1 MSKIIGVDVD
11 GVLLKWE
18 EAFDDFMAG
27 QGLTKKDQGHFDLR
41 KHYPDVPAEALNTY
55 ISLFNESAYMRY
67 LEPMDGA
74 VEYVTKLA
82 EEGYRFSVVTS
93 QTLNKV
99 ANRAR
104 EDNLKEVF
112 GDVFEDFTFLETGQG
127 KYFALQKFDMET
139 IWIDD
144 KPDNVESG
152 KVLGLVPI
160 LLDLPHN
167 RSYNNKQM
175 NIQRAN
181 SWKDIYDIIKEKHN
195 VTNT

>member
-18 EAFDDFMAG
+18 EAFDNFMAG

-41 KHYPDVPAEALNTY
+41 KHYPEVPADALNTY
-55 ISLFNESAYMRY
+55 ISVFNESAYMRY

-74 VEYVTKLA
+74 VEYVKKLA
-82 EEGYRFSVVTS
+82 DEGYRFSVITS
-93 QTLNKV
+93 QTLDKV

-112 GDVFEDFTFLETGQG
+112 GDVFENFTFLETGQG
-127 KYFALQKFDMET
+127 KYFALQKFDIGT

-160 LLDLPHN
+160 ILDLPHN

>member
-41 KHYPDVPAEALNTY
+41 KHYPEVPAEALNTY
-55 ISLFNESAYMRY
+55 ISVFNESAYMRY

-82 EEGYRFSVVTS
+82 DEGYKFSVITS

-127 KYFALQKFDMET
+127 KYFALQKFDMGT

>member
-41 KHYPDVPAEALNTY
+41 KHYPEVPAEALNTY
-55 ISLFNESAYMRY
+55 ISVFNESAYMRY

-82 EEGYRFSVVTS
+82 DEGYKFSVITS

-112 GDVFEDFTFLETGQG
+112 GDVFEEKT
-127 KYFALQKFDMET
+127 DMH
-139 IWIDD
+139 I
-144 KPDNVESG
+144 
-152 KVLGLVPI
+152 
-160 LLDLPHN
+160 
-167 RSYNNKQM
+167 QM

-181 SWKDIYDIIKEKHN
+181 SWKDIYDIIKEKTN

>member
-18 EAFDDFMAG
+18 EAFDDFMSG

-41 KHYPDVPAEALNTY
+41 KHYPEVPADALNTY
-55 ISLFNESAYMRY
+55 ISVFNESAYMRY

-74 VEYVTKLA
+74 VEYVKKLA
-82 EEGYRFSVVTS
+82 DEGYRFSVITS
-93 QTLNKV
+93 QTLDKV

-112 GDVFEDFTFLETGQG
+112 GDVFENFTFLETGQG
-127 KYFALQKFDMET
+127 KYFALQKFDIGT

-160 LLDLPHN
+160 ILDLPHN

>member
-1 MSKIIGVDVD
+1 MSKIIGIDVD

-18 EAFDDFMAG
+18 EAFDDFMTG

-55 ISLFNESAYMRY
+55 ISVFNESAYMRY

-82 EEGYRFSVVTS
+82 EEGYKFSVVSS
-93 QTLNKV
+93 QTTNKV

-127 KYFALQKFDMET
+127 KYYALQKFDMET

-167 RSYNNKQM
+167 RSYNNNQM

>member
-41 KHYPDVPAEALNTY
+41 KHYPEVPAEALNTY
-55 ISLFNESAYMRY
+55 IYVFNESAYMRY

-167 RSYNNKQM
+167 
-175 NIQRAN
+175 
-181 SWKDIYDIIKEKHN
+181 
-195 VTNT
+195 

>member
-18 EAFDDFMAG
+18 EAFDNFMAG

-41 KHYPDVPAEALNTY
+41 KHYPEVPAEALNTY
-55 ISLFNESAYMRY
+55 ISVFNESAYMRY

-82 EEGYRFSVVTS
+82 DEGYKFSVITS

-127 KYFALQKFDMET
+127 KYFALQKFDMGT

-181 SWKDIYDIIKEKHN
+181 SWKDIYDIIKEKTN

>member
-41 KHYPDVPAEALNTY
+41 KHYPEVPAEALNTY
-55 ISLFNESAYMRY
+55 ISVFNESAYMRY

-93 QTLNKV
+93 QTLNKM

-127 KYFALQKFDMET
+127 KYYALQKFDMET

>member
-41 KHYPDVPAEALNTY
+41 KHYPEVPAEALNTY
-55 ISLFNESAYMRY
+55 ISVFNESAYMRY

-93 QTLNKV
+93 QTTNKV

>member
-1 MSKIIGVDVD
+1 MSKIIGIDVD

-41 KHYPDVPAEALNTY
+41 KHYPEVPAEALNTY
-55 ISLFNESAYMRY
+55 ISVFNESAYMRY

-93 QTLNKV
+93 QTLNKM

>member
-18 EAFDDFMAG
+18 EAFDNFMAG

-41 KHYPDVPAEALNTY
+41 KHYPEVPAEALNTY
-55 ISLFNESAYMRY
+55 ISVFNESAYMRY

-99 ANRAR
+99 ANSAR

-127 KYFALQKFDMET
+127 KYFALQKFDMGT

-181 SWKDIYDIIKEKHN
+181 SWKDIYDIIKEKTN

>member
-41 KHYPDVPAEALNTY
+41 KHYPEVPAEALNTY
-55 ISLFNESAYMRY
+55 ISVFNESAYMRY

-82 EEGYRFSVVTS
+82 DEGYKFSVITS

-127 KYFALQKFDMET
+127 KYFALQKFDMGT

-181 SWKDIYDIIKEKHN
+181 SWKNIYDIIKEKTN

>member
-41 KHYPDVPAEALNTY
+41 KHYPEVPAEALNTY
-55 ISLFNESAYMRY
+55 ISVFNESAYMRY

-82 EEGYRFSVVTS
+82 DEGYKFSVITS

-127 KYFALQKFDMET
+127 KYFALQKFDMGT

-160 LLDLPHN
+160 LLDQPHN

-181 SWKDIYDIIKEKHN
+181 SWKDIYDIIKEKTN

>member
-27 QGLTKKDQGHFDLR
+27 QGLTKRDQGHFDLR
-41 KHYPDVPAEALNTY
+41 KHYPEVPAEALNTY
-55 ISLFNESAYMRY
+55 ISVFNESAYMRY

-82 EEGYRFSVVTS
+82 DEGYKFSVITS

-127 KYFALQKFDMET
+127 KYFALQKFDMGT

-181 SWKDIYDIIKEKHN
+181 SWKDIYDIIKEKTN

>member
-1 MSKIIGVDVD
+1 MSKIIGIDVD

-18 EAFDDFMAG
+18 EAFDDFMTG

-55 ISLFNESAYMRY
+55 ISVFNESAYMRY

>member
-41 KHYPDVPAEALNTY
+41 KHYPEVPAEALNTY
-55 ISLFNESAYMRY
+55 ISVFNESAYMRY

-82 EEGYRFSVVTS
+82 DEGYKFSVITS

-104 EDNLKEVF
+104 EDNLKEIF

-127 KYFALQKFDMET
+127 KYFALQKFDMGT

-181 SWKDIYDIIKEKHN
+181 SWKDIYDIIKEKTN

>member
-41 KHYPDVPAEALNTY
+41 KHYPEVPAEALNTY
-55 ISLFNESAYMRY
+55 ISVFNESAYMRY

-82 EEGYRFSVVTS
+82 DEGYKFSVITS

-127 KYFALQKFDMET
+127 KYFALQKFDMGT

-181 SWKDIYDIIKEKHN
+181 SWKDIYDIIKEKTN

>member
-27 QGLTKKDQGHFDLR
+27 LGLTKKDQGHFDLR
-41 KHYPDVPAEALNTY
+41 KHYPEVPAEALNTY
-55 ISLFNESAYMRY
+55 ISVFNESAYMRY

-82 EEGYRFSVVTS
+82 DEGYKFSVITS

-127 KYFALQKFDMET
+127 KYFALQKFDMGT

-181 SWKDIYDIIKEKHN
+181 SWKDIYDIIKEKTN

>member
-1 MSKIIGVDVD
+1 MSKIIGIDVD

-41 KHYPDVPAEALNTY
+41 IHYPDVPAEALNTY
-55 ISLFNESAYMRY
+55 ISVFNESAYMRY

-82 EEGYRFSVVTS
+82 EEGYRFSVVSS
-93 QTLNKV
+93 QTTNKV

-127 KYFALQKFDMET
+127 KYYALQKFDMET

>member
-1 MSKIIGVDVD
+1 MSKIIGIDVD

-18 EAFDDFMAG
+18 EAFDDFMTG

-55 ISLFNESAYMRY
+55 ISVFNESAYMRY

-82 EEGYRFSVVTS
+82 EEGYKFSVVSS
-93 QTLNKV
+93 QTTNKV

-127 KYFALQKFDMET
+127 KYYALQKFDMET

>member
-18 EAFDDFMAG
+18 EAFDDFMTG

-55 ISLFNESAYMRY
+55 ISVFNESAYMRY

-82 EEGYRFSVVTS
+82 EEGYKFSVITS

-127 KYFALQKFDMET
+127 KYFALQKFDMGT

>member
-1 MSKIIGVDVD
+1 MSKIIGIDVD

-18 EAFDDFMAG
+18 EAFDDFMVG

-41 KHYPDVPAEALNTY
+41 IHYPDVPAEALNTY
-55 ISLFNESAYMRY
+55 ISVFNESAYMRY

-82 EEGYRFSVVTS
+82 EEGYKFSVVSS
-93 QTLNKV
+93 QTTNKV

-104 EDNLKEVF
+104 EDNLKVVF

-127 KYFALQKFDMET
+127 KYYALQKFDMET

>member
-1 MSKIIGVDVD
+1 MSKIIGIDVD

-18 EAFDDFMAG
+18 EAFDDFMTG

-55 ISLFNESAYMRY
+55 ISVFNESAYMRY

-82 EEGYRFSVVTS
+82 EEGYRFSVVSS
-93 QTLNKV
+93 QTTNKV

-127 KYFALQKFDMET
+127 KYYALQKFDMET

>member
-18 EAFDDFMAG
+18 EAFDNFMAG

-41 KHYPDVPAEALNTY
+41 KHYPEVPADALNTY
-55 ISLFNESAYMRY
+55 ISVFNESAYMRY

-74 VEYVTKLA
+74 VEYVKKLA
-82 EEGYRFSVVTS
+82 DEGYKFSVITS

-127 KYFALQKFDMET
+127 KYFALQKFDMGT

-160 LLDLPHN
+160 ILDLPHN

>member
-41 KHYPDVPAEALNTY
+41 KHYPEVPAEALNTY
-55 ISLFNESAYMRY
+55 ISVFNESAYMRY

>member
-18 EAFDDFMAG
+18 EAFDDFMAE

-41 KHYPDVPAEALNTY
+41 KHYPEVPAEALNTY
-55 ISLFNESAYMRY
+55 ISVFNESAYMRY

-82 EEGYRFSVVTS
+82 DEGYKFSVITS

-127 KYFALQKFDMET
+127 KYFALQKFDMGT

-181 SWKDIYDIIKEKHN
+181 SWKDIYDIIKEKTN

>member
-1 MSKIIGVDVD
+1 MSKIIGIDVD

-18 EAFDDFMAG
+18 EAFDDFMTG

-55 ISLFNESAYMRY
+55 ISVFNESAYMRY

-82 EEGYRFSVVTS
+82 EEGYRFSVVSS
-93 QTLNKV
+93 QTTNKV

-127 KYFALQKFDMET
+127 KYYALQKFDMET

-167 RSYNNKQM
+167 RSYNNKEM

>member
-18 EAFDDFMAG
+18 EAFDDLMAG
-27 QGLTKKDQGHFDLR
+27 KGLTKKDKGHFDLR
-41 KHYPDVPAEALNTY
+41 KHYPEVPAEALNTY
-55 ISLFNESAYMRY
+55 ISVFNESAYMRY
-67 LEPMDGA
+67 LEPMDNA

-82 EEGYRFSVVTS
+82 DEGYKFSVITS

-127 KYFALQKFDMET
+127 KYFALQKFDMGT

-181 SWKDIYDIIKEKHN
+181 SWKDIYDIIKEKTN

>member
-18 EAFDDFMAG
+18 EAFDNFMAG

-41 KHYPDVPAEALNTY
+41 KHYPEVPAEALNTY
-55 ISLFNESAYMRY
+55 ISVFNESAYMRY

-74 VEYVTKLA
+74 VEYVKKLA
-82 EEGYRFSVVTS
+82 DEGYRFSVITS
-93 QTLNKV
+93 QTLDKV

-127 KYFALQKFDMET
+127 KYFALQKFDIGT

-160 LLDLPHN
+160 ILDLPHN

>member
-1 MSKIIGVDVD
+1 MSKIIGIDVD

-18 EAFDDFMAG
+18 EAFDDFMVG

-41 KHYPDVPAEALNTY
+41 IHYPDVPAEALNTY
-55 ISLFNESAYMRY
+55 ISVFNESAYMRY

-127 KYFALQKFDMET
+127 KYYALQKFDMET

>member
-41 KHYPDVPAEALNTY
+41 IHYPDVPAEALNTY
-55 ISLFNESAYMRY
+55 ISVFNESAYMRY

-82 EEGYRFSVVTS
+82 DEGYKFSVITS

-127 KYFALQKFDMET
+127 KYFALQKFDMGT

>member
-18 EAFDDFMAG
+18 EAFDNFMAG

-41 KHYPDVPAEALNTY
+41 KHYPEVPADALNTY
-55 ISLFNESAYMRY
+55 ISVFNESAYMRY

-82 EEGYRFSVVTS
+82 DEGYKFSVITS

-127 KYFALQKFDMET
+127 KYFALQKFDMGT

>member
-1 MSKIIGVDVD
+1 MSKIIGIDVD

-41 KHYPDVPAEALNTY
+41 IHYPDVPAEALNTY
-55 ISLFNESAYMRY
+55 ISVFNESAYMRY

-82 EEGYRFSVVTS
+82 EEGYKFSVVSS
-93 QTLNKV
+93 QTTNKV

-112 GDVFEDFTFLETGQG
+112 GDVFKEFEFLETGQG
-127 KYFALQKFDMET
+127 KYFALQKFDMGT

-152 KVLGLVPI
+152 KVLGLAPI

>member
-11 GVLLKWE
+11 GVLLNWE
-18 EAFDDFMAG
+18 ESFDDFMSG

-41 KHYPDVPAEALNTY
+41 KHYPEVPAEALNTY
-55 ISLFNESAYMRY
+55 ISVFNESAYMRY

-82 EEGYRFSVVTS
+82 DEGYKFSVITS

-127 KYFALQKFDMET
+127 KYFALQKFDMGT

-181 SWKDIYDIIKEKHN
+181 SWKDIYDIIKEKTN

>member
-18 EAFDDFMAG
+18 EAFDNFMAG
-27 QGLTKKDQGHFDLR
+27 KGLTKKDQGHFDLR
-41 KHYPDVPAEALNTY
+41 KHYPEVPADALNTY
-55 ISLFNESAYMRY
+55 ISVFNESAYMRY

-74 VEYVTKLA
+74 VEYVKKLA
-82 EEGYRFSVVTS
+82 DEGYRFSVITS
-93 QTLNKV
+93 QTLDKV

-127 KYFALQKFDMET
+127 KYFALQKFDIGT

-160 LLDLPHN
+160 ILDLPHN

>member
-18 EAFDDFMAG
+18 EAFDNFMAG

-41 KHYPDVPAEALNTY
+41 KHYPEVPADALNTY
-55 ISLFNESAYMRY
+55 ISVFNESAYMRY

-74 VEYVTKLA
+74 VEYVKKLA
-82 EEGYRFSVVTS
+82 DEGYRFSVITS
-93 QTLNKV
+93 QTLDKV

-127 KYFALQKFDMET
+127 KYFALQKFDIGT

-160 LLDLPHN
+160 ILDLPHN

>member
-41 KHYPDVPAEALNTY
+41 KHYPEVPAEALNTY
-55 ISLFNESAYMRY
+55 ISVFNESAYMRY

-93 QTLNKV
+93 QTLNKM

>member
-18 EAFDDFMAG
+18 EAFDDFMTG

-55 ISLFNESAYMRY
+55 ISVFNESAYMRY

-82 EEGYRFSVVTS
+82 EEGYRFSVVSS
-93 QTLNKV
+93 QTTNKV

>member
-41 KHYPDVPAEALNTY
+41 KHYPEVPAEALNTY
-55 ISLFNESAYMRY
+55 ISVFNESAYMRY

-82 EEGYRFSVVTS
+82 DEGYKFSVITS

-127 KYFALQKFDMET
+127 KYFALQKFDMGT

-152 KVLGLVPI
+152 KVLGLAPI